1 MTDPD
6 IILYLYP
13 IDGLG
18 NKGASYAISL
28 PENKSRFVPA
38 AASSSCNNVRRS
50 RHDRDA
56 TEEPEERG
64 RFNGDPCIVL
74 RLSQST

>member
-18 NKGASYAISL
+18 NKGASYAIFL

-38 AASSSCNNVRRS
+38 AASSSNNVRRS
-50 RHDRDA
+50 RQDRDA
-56 TEEPEERG
+56 IEEPEERR

-74 RLSQST
+74 RFSQST